1 MVKLAWFAGLRTC
14 RGWSRSVTF
23 YDLVILLR
31 AASGGLLTAAMIQY
45 LLEPV
50 PAIPRSV
57 FLLDWGTTIVVLG
70 GAARSSADCARRGGG
85 RSLRPIK
92 CGY

>member
-1 MVKLAWFAGLRTC
+1 M
-14 RGWSRSVTF
+14 
-23 YDLVILLR
+23 
-31 AASGGLLTAAMIQY
+31 AMIQY
-45 LLEPV
+45 LLVPV

-70 GAARSSADCARRGGG
+70 GARCAAPRTCARRGGG
-85 RSLRPIK
+85 CSLRPIK